1 MHRLMVGTAVLV
13 VAAGWGAAPTWAA
26 QPTRVSVPI
35 QFQFEDEEL
44 SAACG
49 FQVLISAEGSVT
61 ATLHD
66 TGGTSALE
74 VDHQM
79 MRWTYEAPSTG
90 GSYTYRSTL
99 TALFEYPEGPVVG
112 APATVTLVGTFEDVP
127 GSPAAAGRQVI
138 DSTIDH
144 INDDGFPV
152 AFLGEPTTVSGSFP
166 EADVCAALG

>member
-1 MHRLMVGTAVLV
+1 MVGTAVLV

-35 QFQFEDEEL
+35 QFQFQDEEL

-112 APATVTLVGTFEDVP
+112 APATVVGVAGETVVGTAAGTAPVVNIRAVIDTVMSDP
-127 GSPAAAGRQVI
+127 SPAPSDRLSMTTILGRSVSRLTKS
-138 DSTIDH
+138 STWK
-144 INDDGFPV
+144 
-152 AFLGEPTTVSGSFP
+152 
-166 EADVCAALG
+166 